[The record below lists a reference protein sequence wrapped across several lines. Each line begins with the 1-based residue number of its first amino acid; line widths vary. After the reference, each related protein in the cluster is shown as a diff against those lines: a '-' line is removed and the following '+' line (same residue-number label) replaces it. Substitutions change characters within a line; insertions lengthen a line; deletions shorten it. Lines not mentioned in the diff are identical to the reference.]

1 MKRMDFASYFQ
12 LAPSS
17 TKKPTRMLNQL
28 MESFLLIKTQ
38 LLSTFCFF
46 KKSFLLAKC
55 SIPLLLKFLQAKKVS
70 FTKHTQLIHF
80 IFNTQKKYLQ
90 HLRKH
95 QIFCSELFD
104 GCILL
109 VKLYE
114 VVAYFLKI
122 FLNPWK
128 CGSWIENSYEYRKES
143 LHRNEPFNHF
153 HSIQLTNTRGSYG

>member
-1 MKRMDFASYFQ
+1 
-12 LAPSS
+12 
-17 TKKPTRMLNQL
+17 MLNQL

-46 KKSFLLAKC
+46 NKSFLLGKC

-80 IFNTQKKYLQ
+80 ISNTQKKYLQ

-109 VKLYE
+109 VKLHE

-128 CGSWIENSYEYRKES
+128 CGSWIENSYEYRKEF
-143 LHRNEPFNHF
+143 LHRNE
-153 HSIQLTNTRGSYG
+153 HSITFTAYNSQIHVGHMDNRKILLKCRMPAEIKKHPG